1 MNSLRIPALKAASF
15 DDAFLHAIVVPSLD
29 GDSKTRLVPVGPW
42 ILQDELLIGEIAAW
56 RQRFRNFFL
65 DQSESTEL
73 KTFDYFKKT
82 SIPRDD
88 RIFFIIYLEELAIG
102 HIALSNVSST
112 SAELDNLMRGR
123 TGGPSTLMTMVEQTV
138 LNWAFKTLELNAVTL
153 RILSKNPFALSIH
166 EELGFKETRR
176 CSLRMIESE
185 NSRVLQECEFAL
197 RSTSIELIE
206 MKLEAKEFK
215 GLRETL
221 I

>member
-1 MNSLRIPALKAASF
+1 
-15 DDAFLHAIVVPSLD
+15 
-29 GDSKTRLVPVGPW
+29 
-42 ILQDELLIGEIAAW
+42 
-56 RQRFRNFFL
+56 
-65 DQSESTEL
+65 
-73 KTFDYFKKT
+73 
-82 SIPRDD
+82 
-88 RIFFIIYLEELAIG
+88 
-102 HIALSNVSST
+102 
-112 SAELDNLMRGR
+112 
-123 TGGPSTLMTMVEQTV
+123 MVEQTV

>member
-1 MNSLRIPALKAASF
+1 
-15 DDAFLHAIVVPSLD
+15 
-29 GDSKTRLVPVGPW
+29 VPVGPW